1 MPEADGMKK
10 KIIAGAVLVLLMVL
24 MPLAALGGAPASA
37 GSLSPAE
44 SAGGEPP
51 SSGGSEG
58 GAASGSAEPSEPT
71 VPTGT
76 GAVSNDSFKIL
87 DSRSGEVVTVP
98 DADFL
103 PGAVAAEVPPSYA
116 PEALKAQ
123 AVAAYT
129 YYSHLRSQQRS
140 NPDESLK
147 GADFSADL
155 SIGEKFVTDELMRS
169 RWGENYE
176 SNLSKIK
183 EAVAPV
189 QGQRLVSEG
198 EYIDATYY
206 AISAGITESSAEI
219 WGGQRSYLTNVASPG
234 DVFASGYQ
242 TTAIFTPEDLKES
255 LSAVNSGISLE
266 GEPADWLGEAQ
277 RTAAGS
283 VKSITVCGTE
293 VPGGSFRSALR
304 LRSQNFT
311 VSFAENQFTFTVRG
325 YGHGVGMSQ
334 VGAEYMANQ
343 GAGYREILAWYYP
356 GAALEQA

>member
-1 MPEADGMKK
+1 MPETDGMKK
-10 KIIAGAVLVLLMVL
+10 KLIACAVLVLLMVL
-24 MPLAALGGAPASA
+24 MPLAALGGAPASS
-37 GSLSPAE
+37 GSMSPAD
-44 SAGGEPP
+44 SAHEQPLLSEVTEG
-51 SSGGSEG
+51 SMASEG
-58 GAASGSAEPSEPT
+58 SGTSVDSASSADT

-76 GAVSNDSFKIL
+76 GTVSNDFFKIM
-87 DSRSGEVVTVP
+87 DSRSGEVITVA

-169 RWGENYE
+169 RWGEGYE

-198 EYIDATYY
+198 AYIDATYY
-206 AISAGITESSAEI
+206 AISDGITESSEEI
-219 WGGQRSYLTNVASPG
+219 WGGQRSYLTNVDSPG

-242 TTAIFTPEDLKES
+242 TTAIFTPEDLREN
-255 LSAVNSGISLE
+255 LSAVNSDISFE
-266 GEPADWLGEAQ
+266 GEPANWLGEVQ

-283 VKSITVCGTE
+283 VKSIAVCGTE
-293 VPGGSFRSALR
+293 VSGDRFRSALR

-334 VGAEYMANQ
+334 VGALAMAKN
-343 GAGYREILAWYYP
+343 GSDYKEILLHY
-356 GAALEQA
+356 